1 MIRPFTC
8 VCVLL
13 AAGSGLYLY
22 QTKHRTLML
31 DRQIA
36 DVLRQADEARARTAV
51 LKAEYAMLSD
61 PARLTELSGRFL
73 ALKPSMPT
81 QYVQL
86 ADLDAHLP
94 PVETF
99 PKPGDAPAPAPAGS
113 SGGTDLDDD
122 TLDDALTQ
130 PVVAAVQ
137 PAPAPHAVAVA
148 SAAARPAG
156 QQASAPMHDATR
168 VAQAGAPAAAARP
181 VHKAPPAATQVAAA
195 GAANGLHAATTVA
208 VHPRAAEA
216 GYAAYVAPVYRPP
229 YRPTSVSSVGV
240 GGSMLGQSSTLTLA
254 APVPV
259 AN

>member
-51 LKAEYAMLSD
+51 LKAEYSTLSD
-61 PARLTELSGRFL
+61 PARLTELSARFL

-99 PKPGDAPAPAPAGS
+99 PKPGDAPAPVAPPAGT
-113 SGGTDLDDD
+113 TDMD
-122 TLDDALTQ
+122 DDALQDALVQ
-130 PVVAAVQ
+130 PVVAAAQPPVKPVLATATGSATARPAAALLHDAARLAQ
-137 PAPAPHAVAVA
+137 ASPPAPRVVHRPAPAGTQFA
-148 SAAARPAG
+148 SNLHPPA
-156 QQASAPMHDATR
+156 P
-168 VAQAGAPAAAARP
+168 ARP
-181 VHKAPPAATQVAAA
+181 V
-195 GAANGLHAATTVA
+195 
-208 VHPRAAEA
+208 AAEHA
-216 GYAAYVAPVYRPP
+216 HSESSDAAYVPPAYRAPIRPATA
-229 YRPTSVSSVGV
+229 RVSSLGM
-240 GGSMLGQSSTLTLA
+240 GGSLLGQSSSVTLA

-259 AN
+259 TN